1 MENLIDE
8 LNDFTNNEYKFML
21 KSALLKQ
28 DADFCVIEIL
38 YKDGMIMSK
47 QKKDEFVEFCLKGL
61 PKQFKYDIVFVKNFI
76 SEERIENDFVE
87 FMAKTF
93 PSMSYKLT
101 SLKLENSVFKLE
113 IEIDNADFDLDVTIL
128 EAEEFENV
136 FDAKATVEILPGKEI
151 DVHLV
156 YDDDKCN
163 GYLKIPFVGKIKIKD
178 AVKI

>member
-1 MENLIDE
+1 MIG
-8 LNDFTNNEYKFML
+8 TGKYKVFVDHMFF
-21 KSALLKQ
+21 KGEAIFEVK
-28 DADFCVIEIL
+28 
-38 YKDGMIMSK
+38 KDGDK
-47 QKKDEFVEFCLKGL
+47 YEF
-61 PKQFKYDIVFVKNFI
+61 
-76 SEERIENDFVE
+76 
-87 FMAKTF
+87 
-93 PSMSYKLT
+93 
-101 SLKLENSVFKLE
+101 E